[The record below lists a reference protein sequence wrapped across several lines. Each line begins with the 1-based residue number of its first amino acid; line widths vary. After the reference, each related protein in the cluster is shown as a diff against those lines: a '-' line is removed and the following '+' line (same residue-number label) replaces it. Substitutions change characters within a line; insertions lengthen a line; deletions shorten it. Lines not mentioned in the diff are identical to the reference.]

1 MNEQQV
7 QNLLRRALGQV
18 GQVVSQQRDR
28 IARLE
33 QAVLSRPRTIAEQID
48 ALPGRRIESVFSG
61 EVVFTADDDGQRGE
75 PVTIQISQDG
85 PFIETHYPMILW
97 RPSAPDNATNF
108 GRWRPVSTFPLPDQV
123 VDTDIIDIMYEFS
136 DGGNQRNFQNAPR
149 GLVLSRPDNLVPLPV
164 PTMFAAGATIQVF
177 PTYNAITWDGAVPPT
192 AGILHV
198 DLIGY
203 RIVNL

>member
-1 MNEQQV
+1 MNDQQLMNV
-7 QNLLRRALGQV
+7 LNRLKGQM
-18 GQVVSQQRDR
+18 GQVVAQQRQR
-28 IARLE
+28 IERLE
-33 QAVLSRPRTIAEQID
+33 QALLSRPRTIAEQID

-61 EVVFTADDDGQRGE
+61 EVVFTADDDGNRGE

-108 GRWRPVSTFPLPDQV
+108 GRWRPVSTYPLPDQV
-123 VDTDIIDIMYEFS
+123 VDTDIIDLSYEFS

-149 GLVLSRPDNLVPLPV
+149 GLVISRPDNIVPLPI
-164 PTMFAAGATIQVF
+164 PTMFAAGATIQIF
-177 PTYNAITWDGAVPPT
+177 PTYNNILFDGATPPT

-198 DLIGY
+198 DIIGY